1 MAIQCFCNEL
11 FFQCVATAFSGWQNF
26 YGKNFQ
32 GVAKK
37 SAWHKKDL
45 TSDCFCALGGQTPF
59 LLDGWGR
66 LGQVDWGVSVC
77 RAYAGFHVLF
87 SYRGGNERTTGTP
100 PLWLHVDTKKAGLPP
115 PDCFAVW

>member
-32 GVAKK
+32 GVLKK

-45 TSDCFCALGGQTPF
+45 TSALDCALGGQTPF
-59 LLDGWGR
+59 LLDL
-66 LGQVDWGVSVC
+66 LG
-77 RAYAGFHVLF
+77 
-87 SYRGGNERTTGTP
+87 
-100 PLWLHVDTKKAGLPP
+100 
-115 PDCFAVW
+115 AVGAS